1 MKQNRIFFKLIAT
14 VFAFSMTAVFATPE
28 MSAAG
33 RTETEKA
40 LKDFYVEY
48 VTSMASDFS
57 TFSKNRE
64 DMKNEYF
71 SESFGRKYEETVE
84 NHGYDPLINAQDF
97 ARENIPT
104 IRVESEGGH
113 WYKVTY
119 RDSYSNKP
127 VEVHLK
133 AKGRTG
139 HLRLLDFK

>member
-1 MKQNRIFFKLIAT
+1 MKLNKILFKLIAA
-14 VFAFSMTAVFATPE
+14 VFALSMTASFASPE

-33 RTETEKA
+33 RAETEKA
-40 LKDFYVEY
+40 LKDFY
-48 VTSMASDFS
+48 
-57 TFSKNRE
+57 
-64 DMKNEYF
+64 
-71 SESFGRKYEETVE
+71 VE

-104 IRVESEGGH
+104 IRVESEGGR

-127 VEVHLK
+127 VEIHLK